1 MIKMY
6 NVHGTVRSLYQG
18 PRKRVLGS
26 GTERMFTT
34 VIFIR
39 KGNEKPSMSSIN
51 GSINMWRIKNGAI
64 KMIISTNIQ
73 RKCRMLS
80 IYKMKNGCTELNV

>member
-6 NVHGTVRSLYQG
+6 NVHGTVQSLYQG

-26 GTERMFTT
+26 GMERMFTT

-39 KGNEKPSMSSIN
+39 KGNGKPSVSSIN
-51 GSINMWRIKNGAI
+51 GSINMWRIKKWSN
-64 KMIISTNIQ
+64 
-73 RKCRMLS
+73 
-80 IYKMKNGCTELNV
+80 